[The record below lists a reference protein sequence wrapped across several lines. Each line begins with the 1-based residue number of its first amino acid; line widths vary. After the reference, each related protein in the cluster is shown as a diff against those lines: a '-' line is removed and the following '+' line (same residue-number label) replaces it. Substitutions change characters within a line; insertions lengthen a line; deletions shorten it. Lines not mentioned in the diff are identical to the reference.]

1 MTQQTKRIAVN
12 FGGGYVPGLN
22 AVIAGTVR
30 ASSEL
35 GWEVFGI
42 QDGYD
47 GLLFPDRYPGGGLV
61 RLNPGDVQEL
71 VGSDG
76 CILGTAPRSDPFR
89 VRTIVDSQVEE
100 LDRSD
105 DVLARLAQEGID
117 GVVSVVGARS
127 MSTLFR
133 LHRKGLKT
141 VCVPKSVQNDVAATM
156 LSFGFNSALSFVT
169 EMLQRCREAARSA
182 HQIAV
187 VEVTGEQT
195 GWLALQSAIAV
206 CADAVLIPE
215 IRYDLDAVA
224 AKLCLK
230 ARAGDTSGLV
240 VVAEGARPVA
250 GQEASVAP
258 SAPKL
263 KAMLSP
269 GATGAEGFHVIYRS
283 GQASEQRRPRA
294 PAPDRPGDVPA
305 RARAAG
311 ESRNTDRG
319 RSATGSGIRRWRRA
333 RPAAGTERSHG
344 RVPTAGSQVRPACR
358 GHQQSQD
365 GARRERVAPDR
376 AVPRH
381 LPGGMTHGD

>member
-1 MTQQTKRIAVN
+1 MTQPTKRIAVN

-22 AVIAGTVR
+22 AVIAGTVL
-30 ASSEL
+30 ASREL

-47 GLLFPDRYPGGGLV
+47 GVLFPDRYPGGGLV
-61 RLNPGDVQEL
+61 HLDPADLQEL

-89 VRTIVDSQVEE
+89 VRTIVDRQVEE

-105 DVLARLAQEGID
+105 DVLAGLAQQGID
-117 GVVSVVGARS
+117 GVVSVAGARS

-141 VCVPKSVQNDVAATM
+141 ICVPKSVHNDVAATM

-169 EMLQRCREAARSA
+169 DMLERCREAARSA
-182 HQIAV
+182 HRIAV
-187 VEVTGEQT
+187 VEVTGGET

-215 IRYDLDAVA
+215 IHYDLDAVA
-224 AKLCLK
+224 AKLCAA
-230 ARAGDTSGLV
+230 ARPGNAAGLV

-250 GQEASVAP
+250 GQDAPVAP
-258 SAPKL
+258 SDAKL

-269 GATGAEGFHVIYRS
+269 GATGGEGSHVIYQS
-283 GQASEQRRPRA
+283 GQASAQVALGLQRRTDREIYPLVLGHLARA
-294 PAPDRPGDVPA
+294 GTPTAIDRQLGLGYGAGAVRALQQQQSGVMVVFQPPDLGFVPLAQAINKVRTVPA
-305 RARAAG
+305 QSELLLVARSLGISLG
-311 ESRNTDRG
+311 E
-319 RSATGSGIRRWRRA
+319 
-333 RPAAGTERSHG
+333 
-344 RVPTAGSQVRPACR
+344 
-358 GHQQSQD
+358 
-365 GARRERVAPDR
+365 
-376 AVPRH
+376 
-381 LPGGMTHGD
+381 